1 MVHEVSHPNEP
12 EKMLQDSTEATE
24 ELSRKNDFSE
34 VRDKDTLM
42 ETQRKEKSEETQEN
56 VEKINKKEARKMMT

>member
-12 EKMLQDSTEATE
+12 EKMLQDYTEATE

-34 VRDKDTLM
+34 VRDKNTMM
-42 ETQRKEKSEETQEN
+42 ETQRGNPGKC
-56 VEKINKKEARKMMT
+56 